1 MTTREQEAIEIA
13 AKAAFDA
20 FYAEGT
26 PYTDIERAMFK
37 QVASAVYDALLAA
50 GVIPAEGTVFSDAQL
65 DAIRLAC
72 AILRAKTEDAM
83 ASRSNRDIVHAYD
96 NARTILRTMIGDVP
110 PGPPDPPLVPG
121 RPKEI
126 S

>member
-1 MTTREQEAIEIA
+1 MTTREKAIEIA
-13 AKAAFDA
+13 AKA
-20 FYAEGT
+20 YAESHGR
-26 PYTDIERAMFK
+26 PIVHHLDRQDAAPII
-37 QVASAVYDALLAA
+37 DALLAA